1 MAHEHEVTGLIPAG
15 VESMM
20 VDMAEDGTGTD
31 PVCTVLG
38 IDVFAESFHQ
48 HS

>member
-1 MAHEHEVTGLIPAG
+1 MAHEHEVKGLILAG
-15 VESMM
+15 VERML

-38 IDVFAESFHQ
+38 IDVFVQSFH
-48 HS
+48 

>member
-15 VESMM
+15 VERMM

-31 PVCTVLG
+31 AVCTVLG
-38 IDVFAESFHQ
+38 IDVFAQSFH
-48 HS
+48 